1 MNLAT
6 KIYKFK
12 KAVWEYRGK
21 YDADTGKWYKAPKP
35 KAKHLVIKGLKRL
48 GINETDG
55 LAAIDAMP
63 DKPHFELFIAMIT
76 EKQRGKL

>member
-21 YDADTGKWYKAPKP
+21 YDPKTGKWYKLPST
-35 KAKHLVIKGLKRL
+35 KAKARVVKGLQRL
-48 GINETDG
+48 GIDPKDG
-55 LAAIDAMP
+55 MLAIDAMP
-63 DKPHFELFIAMIT
+63 DKPTFDAFIRTIA
-76 EKQRGKL
+76 ENKKGK